1 MAMMRKVR
9 ADLRHQDFRR
19 EGSKMCLTIPYR
31 VRSVEGDR
39 AIVESQGRVR
49 EVDVSRLPAKPGDY
63 VLVQGG
69 VAMMTIDRKE
79 AEAMLEAWDEIG
91 ATDA

>member
-1 MAMMRKVR
+1 
-9 ADLRHQDFRR
+9 
-19 EGSKMCLTIPYR
+19 MCLTIPFR

-49 EVDVSRLPAKPGDY
+49 EVDVSRLSVKPGDY

-69 VAMMTIDRKE
+69 VAMMTVDARD
-79 AEAMLEAWDEIG
+79 AEAMLEAWDEVG
-91 ATDA
+91 ALDA

>member
-1 MAMMRKVR
+1 
-9 ADLRHQDFRR
+9 
-19 EGSKMCLTIPYR
+19 MCLTIPFR

-49 EVDVSRLPAKPGDY
+49 EVDVSRLSVKPGDY

-69 VAMMTIDRKE
+69 VAMMTVDVRD
-79 AEAMLEAWDEIG
+79 AEAMLEAWDEVG
-91 ATDA
+91 ALDA

>member
-1 MAMMRKVR
+1 
-9 ADLRHQDFRR
+9 
-19 EGSKMCLTIPYR
+19 MCLTIPFR

-49 EVDVSRLPAKPGDY
+49 EVDVSRLSVKPGDY

-69 VAMMTIDRKE
+69 VAMMTVDARD

-91 ATDA
+91 ALDA

>member
-1 MAMMRKVR
+1 
-9 ADLRHQDFRR
+9 
-19 EGSKMCLTIPYR
+19 MCLTIPFR

-49 EVDVSRLPAKPGDY
+49 EVDVSRLSVRPGDY

-69 VAMMTIDRKE
+69 VAMMTVDARD

-91 ATDA
+91 ALDA

>member
-1 MAMMRKVR
+1 
-9 ADLRHQDFRR
+9 
-19 EGSKMCLTIPYR
+19 MCLTIPFR
-31 VRSVEGDR
+31 VRYVEGDR

-49 EVDVSRLPAKPGDY
+49 EVDVSRLSVKPGDY

-69 VAMMTIDRKE
+69 VAMMTVDARD

-91 ATDA
+91 ALDA

>member
-1 MAMMRKVR
+1 
-9 ADLRHQDFRR
+9 
-19 EGSKMCLTIPYR
+19 MCLTIPFR

-49 EVDVSRLPAKPGDY
+49 EVDVSRLSVKPGDY

-69 VAMMTIDRKE
+69 VAMMTVDARD
-79 AEAMLEAWDEIG
+79 AEAMFEAWDEVG
-91 ATDA
+91 ALDA